1 MTSSIRQP
9 RPRKQSSAAIPKK
22 CMAVKTFDVFE
33 EVFADEFVDHTPWAK
48 HHVWKFVRRST
59 MAVRAGSANQF
70 LNK

>member
-1 MTSSIRQP
+1 MTEELNTRARESGHPSQYR
-9 RPRKQSSAAIPKK
+9 RSAGRRSKLR
-22 CMAVKTFDVFE
+22 CFRGL
-33 EVFADEFVDHTPWAK
+33 FADEFVDHTPPAK